1 MIKFSAKPGD
11 KVRVYIRNKA
21 FPEGNKEGDRLYFT
35 GTVKKIGIPERVS
48 DKRFKN
54 GFVVL
59 RGDFID
65 FKPFRR
71 RDHRK
76 IAFDDITRIVKEPS

>member
-1 MIKFSAKPGD
+1 MKFSAKTGD

-21 FPEGNKEGDRLYFT
+21 FLEGDRLYFT
-35 GTVKKIGIPERVS
+35 GTVKEIGIPERVS

-71 RDHRK
+71 RDYRK